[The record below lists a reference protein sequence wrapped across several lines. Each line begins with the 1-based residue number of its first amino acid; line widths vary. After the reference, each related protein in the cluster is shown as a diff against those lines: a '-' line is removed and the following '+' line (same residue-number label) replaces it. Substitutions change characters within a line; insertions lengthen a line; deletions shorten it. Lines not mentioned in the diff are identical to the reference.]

1 MRSEPYNFPMTHAR
15 GCASFWGWV
24 AAGWLLALS
33 LVSSIGVLTGPVAVV
48 AIALIA
54 WKSRPWPEPLGLL
67 AGIGGLCLFVAS
79 LGTVEP
85 LPWLAAGA
93 VLVIVGVGG
102 YAWSRSR
109 PWALR

>member
-1 MRSEPYNFPMTHAR
+1 MTHAR
-15 GCASFWGWV
+15 GCGFFWAW
-24 AAGWLLALS
+24 AAGGALLALS
-33 LVSSIGVLTGPVAVV
+33 LVSFIGVLTGPAAAV

-54 WKSRPWPEPLGLL
+54 RRSPAWPEPLGLL